1 MRRSLGLLEV
11 AGLLSA
17 ITTSDVMLKTA
28 NVHLLAIEKAK
39 GNGWT
44 TVKIEGSVDAVHAAV
59 DAGIVMAKQMNAF
72 VSSKVIAR
80 PDEAVFKLFGL
91 NQIKACEKQEDI
103 AASEP
108 EMESMEPAE
117 NREEVELVL
126 EEDEVEE
133 VVITLDVAEEEEP
146 VTEEVVITLDVVCD
160 TEVTAEEPTP
170 VATCNL
176 CQDSACIRKKGEPKS
191 RCLHQ

>member
-17 ITTSDVMLKTA
+17 MTTADAMLKTA
-28 NVHLLAIEKAK
+28 NVHLLAMEKAK

-44 TVKIEGSVDAVHAAV
+44 TVKIEGSVDAVNAAV
-59 DAGIVMAKQMNAF
+59 DAGVVMAKQMNAF

-91 NQIKACEKQEDI
+91 NQVEAQVKQEKI

-126 EEDEVEE
+126 EEDEV
-133 VVITLDVAEEEEP
+133 
-146 VTEEVVITLDVVCD
+146 EEVVITLDVVCD

>member
-17 ITTSDVMLKTA
+17 VSVADVMLKTA
-28 NVHLLAIEKAK
+28 NTQLLAMEKAK

-44 TVKIEGSVDAVHAAV
+44 TVKIEGGVDAVHAAV
-59 DAGIVMAKQMNAF
+59 DAGVVMAKQMNAF

-91 NQIKACEKQEDI
+91 NQVERQIQKEEVAI
-103 AASEP
+103 SEL
-108 EMESMEPAE
+108 EVEIVEPAV
-117 NREEVELVL
+117 NKEEVELVL
-126 EEDEVEE
+126 EDEEVEE
-133 VVITLDVAEEEEP
+133 VTLTLDVIEEEMI
-146 VTEEVVITLDVVCD
+146 TEEV
-160 TEVTAEEPTP
+160 TP
-170 VATCNL
+170 DATCNL
-176 CQDSACIRKKGEPKS
+176 CQESDCERKKGEPKT